1 MVSGVVDRYVELLVL
16 NQVTVEAL
24 NITDIPSS

>member
-24 NITDIPSS
+24 NITNIPSS